1 MTAIYYVRELFSKR
15 DTTEDCFSVTF
26 TELDSWCYNDFVK
39 NGFFETL
46 KSQEYV
52 HLYFD
57 FDFKHEDNTLER
69 VTEVLSKLNSI
80 KSIFGEYYLAGYCFH
95 DDDLDVNV
103 YDSLPEELKPYI
115 VKKSADYGKDI
126 SFHVVFPETR
136 ILKDELHDI
145 MKSGSYI
152 NPFIELAD
160 MSVYKRSGMDQLL
173 RHPYA
178 RKYGAKD
185 GFTNKDV
192 NPDKMVVK
200 VPASKLVATCS
211 GDEPIVSKES
221 WTSVFMKKADV
232 VKRLLQPDDVNDTDD
247 LAFGGE
253 DDTIKSNIN
262 KELFELLYTGI
273 TGLEIHGDEEKTDK
287 EITLFPL
294 MSALYVCVGMD
305 GITEDD
311 VLDALEVIKENNTLT
326 INARAKWGEKR
337 RQARNNKDCKGP
349 GALFNYVKN
358 FNPEYWKQNILPRIS
373 SNKSTDVVFDLNDDF
388 STKDIR
394 QKSSEHKYQV
404 DGDAEKLDHYQV
416 LKDLKRIMFVVDD
429 GCDIYY
435 FKKYNDTT
443 ERNELAILKRSDAID
458 KLKDI
463 HVGTERHKD
472 KVVSRSAYDVFNAFN
487 NNNSFYKFAVNF
499 FSNNPKVFNIFQG
512 YKYDAVQN
520 DDLIQAFNNHI
531 KHIWCKD
538 DEHLYNYVQSW
549 IATVI
554 QHPLG
559 RTMTCLVIKGAQ
571 GTGKNIITDVWCE
584 LLSGYSIANVNNID
598 TIIGRF
604 NTAVENKKLLV
615 ANEMNSAESRSN
627 KDVEDKLK
635 ALITEPTLAI
645 EDKGV
650 KVRTG
655 VQNVSNL
662 IILSNNFNPVRLDES
677 DRRYG
682 VLTPSEEGKNTP
694 NYFKNLAST
703 LKTRTVKGYEYRKD
717 TMQALMYYYM
727 NYNVSVDLR
736 EIPETDERNVLQS
749 TNKGAIESFVE
760 EYCIELADDGI
771 PLTDAY
777 DRFNKFVAENGFRY
791 QCKKMT
797 FNAEMSEYCKM
808 NRNGKYIQASKN
820 KNGVRA
826 YMFTDSMKIK
836 YAELIEHKRSDAA
849 DGGSI
854 EVLDVVDDIESIKE
868 QIRLLQEKL
877 KMLEAGN

>member
-1 MTAIYYVRELFSKR
+1 MTAIYYVRELYSKR
-15 DTTEDCFSVTF
+15 NTTEDCPSVTF

-103 YDSLPEELKPYI
+103 YDSLPEEIKPYI

-192 NPDKMVVK
+192 NLDKMIVK

-221 WTSVFMKKADV
+221 WTSVFMKRADV
-232 VKRLLQPDDVNDTDD
+232 VKRLLQTDDVNDTDD

-253 DDTIKSNIN
+253 DDTIKSDIS

-326 INARAKWGEKR
+326 NNARAKWGEKR

-373 SNKSTDVVFDLNDDF
+373 SNKSTDVVFDLRDKF
-388 STKDIR
+388 CIKDIR
-394 QKSSEHKYQV
+394 EKGAQKQYQV
-404 DGDAEKLDHYQV
+404 NSDPEKLDYYGILNDLRRV
-416 LKDLKRIMFVVDD
+416 MLIVDKAEALYIFKERDAGRDRMTVAMCGFKTAKETLKQLK
-429 GCDIYY
+429 
-435 FKKYNDTT
+435 
-443 ERNELAILKRSDAID
+443 
-458 KLKDI
+458 
-463 HVGTERHKD
+463 VGTELKKEKIVTRT
-472 KVVSRSAYDVFNAFN
+472 AWDVFDTAA
-487 NNNSFYKFAVNF
+487 NNNSFYKRDITFYSTSSED
-499 FSNNPKVFNIFQG
+499 FSYFQG
-512 YKYDAVQN
+512 YKYDSVQN
-520 DDLIQAFNNHI
+520 DSIIEGFNNHI

-538 DEHLYNYVQSW
+538 DEYLYNYVQSW
-549 IATVI
+549 FATII
-554 QHPLG
+554 QHPTA
-559 RTMTCLVIKGAQ
+559 RCNTALVVKGAE
-571 GTGKNIITDVWCE
+571 GTGKNAITDVWCE
-584 LLSGYSIANVNNID
+584 LLSGYSNSNVSDID
-598 TIIGRF
+598 TIVGKF

-615 ANEMNSAESRSN
+615 CNEMDSADMNSTSVFNR
-627 KDVEDKLK
+627 LK
-635 ALITEPTLAI
+635 KLITENVVDINTKNITA
-645 EDKGV
+645 
-650 KVRTG
+650 RTG
-655 VQNVSNL
+655 VQNVSNYVF
-662 IILSNNFNPVRLDES
+662 ISNEFNPVKIS
-677 DRRYG
+677 STDRRYCIF
-682 VLTPSEEGKNTP
+682 TPSEE
-694 NYFKNLAST
+694 
-703 LKTRTVKGYEYRKD
+703 VKGDYKYFDAMFTLMKDERGNYRKD
-717 TMQALMYYYM
+717 FMQAIMYYYM
-727 NYNVSVDLR
+727 NYTVNINLR
-736 EIPETDERNVLQS
+736 NIPETTERAIAREA
-749 TNKGAIESFVE
+749 NKGAIESFVE
-760 EYCIELADDGI
+760 EYCVTLADDGI
-771 PLTDAY
+771 SPVTCYNLFSEFVTKNGFKGTYKKNTFKAEMTKYCAVDSDGQLHRYKKQRVYRFTDAVRAQY
-777 DRFNKFVAENGFRY
+777 KSLIAERVAEKFDLG
-791 QCKKMT
+791 
-797 FNAEMSEYCKM
+797 A
-808 NRNGKYIQASKN
+808 G
-820 KNGVRA
+820 
-826 YMFTDSMKIK
+826 DSD
-836 YAELIEHKRSDAA
+836 SDS
-849 DGGSI
+849 DI
-854 EVLDVVDDIESIKE
+854 PVLENEFQVT
-868 QIRLLQEKL
+868 KL
-877 KMLEAGN
+877 